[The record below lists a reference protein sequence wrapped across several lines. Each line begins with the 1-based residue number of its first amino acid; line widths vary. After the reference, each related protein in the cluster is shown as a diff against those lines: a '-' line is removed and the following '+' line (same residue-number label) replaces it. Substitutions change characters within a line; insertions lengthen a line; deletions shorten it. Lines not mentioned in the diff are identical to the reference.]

1 MRIAALQMH
10 AIAGDSEANI
20 ERIAAAAADA
30 AAGGAKLLIVPEL
43 AVTGYGA
50 GQAAFE
56 NLASPATGAVAERL
70 GAIAQENRIAIVAGF
85 AEQEGTLIY
94 NSALFTDGIG
104 TNAVY
109 RKSHLY
115 GDYERD
121 VFKPGVPNSIMVEL
135 GGIRL
140 GMLIC
145 YDVEF
150 PENVRRLA
158 LAGAD
163 LVVVPTALPKGSSGT
178 FIANHMIQ
186 VRAFENQV
194 FVAYINHCGAD
205 DNFTYAGLSRIAAPD
220 GKLLAEAPA
229 EGETLLFAEVRP
241 EDYAKSR
248 AENTY
253 LVDLGRPT

>member
-10 AIAGDSEANI
+10 AIAGDGEANI

-30 AAGGAKLLIVPEL
+30 AAGGARLLVVPEL
-43 AVTGYGA
+43 AVPGYGA
-50 GQAAFE
+50 GEAAFGR
-56 NLASPATGAVAERL
+56 LASPATGDVATRL
-70 GAIAQENRIAIVAGF
+70 GAIARDNALAIVAGF
-85 AEQEGTLIY
+85 AEQDGTHVY

-115 GDYERD
+115 GDYERAAFRTAAPAS
-121 VFKPGVPNSIMVEL
+121 VMVEL

-163 LVVVPTALPKGSSGT
+163 LVLVPTALPKGSSGT

-205 DNFTYAGLSRIAAPD
+205 DHFTYAGLSRIAAPD

-229 EGETLLFAEVRP
+229 EGETLLFAEIRP

-253 LVDLGRPT
+253 LIDLGRQG

>member
-10 AIAGDSEANI
+10 AIAGDGEANLQ
-20 ERIAAAAADA
+20 RIAAAAVDA
-30 AAGGAKLLIVPEL
+30 ASAGAKLLIVPEL

-50 GQAAFE
+50 GEDALTR
-56 NLASPATGAVAERL
+56 LASPATGDVPARL
-70 GAIAQENRIAIVAGF
+70 SAIAKDNKLAVVAGF

-115 GDYERD
+115 GDYERN
-121 VFKPGVPNSIMVEL
+121 VFRPGVPASVLVEL

-178 FIANHMIQ
+178 FIASHMIQ

-194 FVAYINHCGAD
+194 FVAYVDHCGAD
-205 DNFTYAGLSRIAAPD
+205 DRFTYAGFSRIAAPD
-220 GKLLAEAPA
+220 GMLLAEAPA
-229 EGETLLFAEVRP
+229 EGETLLFAEIRP

-248 AENTY
+248 TENTY
-253 LVDLGRPT
+253 LADLGRPA

>member
-10 AIAGDSEANI
+10 AIAGDDEANI
-20 ERIAAAAADA
+20 ERIAAAAADS
-30 AAGGAKLLIVPEL
+30 AAGGAKLLVLPEL
-43 AVTGYGA
+43 AVTGYGV
-50 GQAAFE
+50 GEAAFGR
-56 NLASPATGAVAERL
+56 LASPATGDVAARL
-70 GAIAQENRIAIVAGF
+70 GAIARDNALAIVAGF
-85 AEQEGTLIY
+85 AEREGTHVY
-94 NSALFTDGIG
+94 NSALFTDGID
-104 TNAVY
+104 TNAIY

-115 GDYERD
+115 GDYERAAFRAAAPAS
-121 VFKPGVPNSIMVEL
+121 VMVEI

-163 LVVVPTALPKGSSGT
+163 LVLVPTALPKGSSGT

-186 VRAFENQV
+186 VRAFENQA

-205 DNFTYAGLSRIAAPD
+205 DRFTYAGLSRIAAPD

-229 EGETLLFAEVRP
+229 EGETLLFAEIRP

-253 LVDLGRPT
+253 LVDLGRQS

>member
-10 AIAGDSEANI
+10 AIAGDGEGNI
-20 ERIAAAAADA
+20 ARIASAATDA

-50 GQAAFE
+50 GQAAFRT
-56 NLASPATGAVAERL
+56 LASPATGEVADRL
-70 GAIAQENRIAIVAGF
+70 GAIARDNGIAIVAGF
-85 AEQEGTLIY
+85 AEQEGTQTY

-115 GDYERD
+115 GDYERNA
-121 VFKPGVPNSIMVEL
+121 FRAGVPDSVMVEL

-178 FIANHMIQ
+178 FVANHMIQ

-205 DNFTYAGLSRIAAPD
+205 DHFTYAGLSRIAAPD
-220 GKLLAEAPA
+220 GTLLAEAPS
-229 EGETLLFAEVRP
+229 EGETLLFAEIRP

-253 LVDLGRPT
+253 LVDLGRPG

>member
-10 AIAGDSEANI
+10 AIAGDGEANI
-20 ERIAAAAADA
+20 DRIAAAAADA

-70 GAIAQENRIAIVAGF
+70 SAIARENRIAIVAGF

-104 TNAVY
+104 TDAVY

-220 GKLLAEAPA
+220 GNLLAEAPA

-241 EDYAKSR
+241 EDYARSR

-253 LVDLGRPT
+253 LVDLGRPA

>member
-10 AIAGDSEANI
+10 AIAGDGEANLQ
-20 ERIAAAAADA
+20 RIAAAAVDA
-30 AAGGAKLLIVPEL
+30 ASAGAKLLIVPEL

-50 GQAAFE
+50 GEDALTR
-56 NLASPATGAVAERL
+56 LASPATGDVPARL
-70 GAIAQENRIAIVAGF
+70 SAIARDNKLAVVAGF

-115 GDYERD
+115 GDYERN
-121 VFKPGVPNSIMVEL
+121 VFRPGVPASVLVEL

-178 FIANHMIQ
+178 FIASHMIQ

-194 FVAYINHCGAD
+194 FVAYINHCGAG

-220 GKLLAEAPA
+220 GKLLAEAAA

-241 EDYAKSR
+241 EDYARSR

-253 LVDLGRPT
+253 LVDLGRQG

>member
-10 AIAGDSEANI
+10 AIAGDAEANI

-30 AAGGAKLLIVPEL
+30 AAGGARLLVVPEL
-43 AVTGYGA
+43 AVPGYGA
-50 GQAAFE
+50 GEAAFGR
-56 NLASPATGAVAERL
+56 LASPATGDVATRL
-70 GAIAQENRIAIVAGF
+70 GAIARDNALAIVAGF
-85 AEQEGTLIY
+85 AEQDGTHVY

-115 GDYERD
+115 GDYERAAFRTAAPAS
-121 VFKPGVPNSIMVEL
+121 VMVEL

-163 LVVVPTALPKGSSGT
+163 LVLVPTALPKGSSGT

-205 DNFTYAGLSRIAAPD
+205 DHFTYAGLSRIAAPD

-229 EGETLLFAEVRP
+229 EGETLLFAEIRP
-241 EDYAKSR
+241 EYYAKSR

-253 LVDLGRPT
+253 LIDLGRQG

>member
-10 AIAGDSEANI
+10 AIAGDGEANI
-20 ERIAAAAADA
+20 ERIAAAATDA

-50 GQAAFE
+50 GEAAFAR
-56 NLASPATGAVAERL
+56 LASPATGEVAARL
-70 GAIAQENRIAIVAGF
+70 STIARDNGIAIVAGF
-85 AEQEGTLIY
+85 AEQEGTLTY

-115 GDYERD
+115 GDYERSA
-121 VFKPGVPNSIMVEL
+121 FKSGVPASVMVEL
-135 GGIRL
+135 GGVRL

-158 LAGAD
+158 LAGAE

-220 GKLLAEAPA
+220 GKLLAEAAA
-229 EGETLLFAEVRP
+229 EGETLLFAEIRP

-253 LVDLGRPT
+253 LVDLGRHA

>member
-10 AIAGDSEANI
+10 AIAGDGEANLQ
-20 ERIAAAAADA
+20 RIAAAAVDA
-30 AAGGAKLLIVPEL
+30 ASAGAKLLIVPEL

-50 GQAAFE
+50 GEDALTR
-56 NLASPATGAVAERL
+56 LASPATGDVPARL
-70 GAIAQENRIAIVAGF
+70 SAIAKDNKLAIVAGF

-115 GDYERD
+115 GDYERN
-121 VFKPGVPNSIMVEL
+121 VFRPGIPASVLVEL

-150 PENVRRLA
+150 PENVRRLV

-178 FIANHMIQ
+178 FIASHMIQ

-194 FVAYINHCGAD
+194 FVAYVDHCGAD
-205 DNFTYAGLSRIAAPD
+205 DRFTYAGFSRIAAPD
-220 GKLLAEAPA
+220 GTLLAEAPA
-229 EGETLLFAEVRP
+229 EGETLLFAEIRP

-248 AENTY
+248 TENTY
-253 LVDLGRPT
+253 LADLGRPA

>member
-10 AIAGDSEANI
+10 AIAGDGDGNI
-20 ERIAAAAADA
+20 QCIAAAAADA

-50 GQAAFE
+50 GETAFAG
-56 NLASPATGAVAERL
+56 LASPATGDVAERL
-70 GAIAQENRIAIVAGF
+70 GTIARESGLAIVAGF
-85 AEQEGTLIY
+85 AEQDGRDTF

-115 GDYERD
+115 GDYERNA
-121 VFKPGVPNSIMVEL
+121 FRPGVPASVMVEL

-205 DNFTYAGLSRIAAPD
+205 DHFTYAGLSRIAAPD

-229 EGETLLFAEVRP
+229 EGETLLFAEIRP

-253 LVDLGRPT
+253 LVDLGRPA

>member
-10 AIAGDSEANI
+10 AIAGDDEANI

-56 NLASPATGAVAERL
+56 NLASPATGAVAESL
-70 GAIAQENRIAIVAGF
+70 SAIARENRIAIVAGF

-121 VFKPGVPNSIMVEL
+121 VFKPGVPNSVMVEL
-135 GGIRL
+135 GGLRL

-163 LVVVPTALPKGSSGT
+163 LIVVPTALPKGSSGT

-253 LVDLGRPT
+253 LVDLGRPA

>member
-10 AIAGDSEANI
+10 AIAGDGEANI
-20 ERIAAAAADA
+20 YRIAAAAADA

-70 GAIAQENRIAIVAGF
+70 SAIARENRIAIVAGF

-220 GKLLAEAPA
+220 GNLLAEAPA

-241 EDYAKSR
+241 EDYARSR

-253 LVDLGRPT
+253 LVDLGRPA